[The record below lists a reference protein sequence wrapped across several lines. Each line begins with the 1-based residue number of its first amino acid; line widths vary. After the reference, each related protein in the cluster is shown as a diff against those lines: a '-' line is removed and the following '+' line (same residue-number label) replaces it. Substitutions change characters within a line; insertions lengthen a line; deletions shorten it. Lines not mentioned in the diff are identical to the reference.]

1 MMIQQ
6 LSVFL
11 ENRAGQLSAVTELLA
26 QNHVDMQAL
35 NIAETADYGVLRLI
49 VDMPQRAA
57 RLLRDNGFIVRE
69 TPVVQAPVSDKPG
82 GLNAVLSSIAGALKI
97 LFNANELLSTMTV
110 KNTKT
115 GELTEVKADEDDGLF
130 GLFGFIGYNPNSQ
143 LFEGMLDME
152 HGYIKTDDNMH
163 TSIPGVFA
171 AGDIRVKSL
180 RQVVTAAAD
189 GAIAA
194 MQAEHYVS
202 NH

>member
-1 MMIQQ
+1 MTIQQ

-82 GLNAVLSSIAGALKI
+82 GLNAVLNSI
-97 LFNANELLSTMTV
+97 
-110 KNTKT
+110 
-115 GELTEVKADEDDGLF
+115 
-130 GLFGFIGYNPNSQ
+130 
-143 LFEGMLDME
+143 
-152 HGYIKTDDNMH
+152 
-163 TSIPGVFA
+163 
-171 AGDIRVKSL
+171 
-180 RQVVTAAAD
+180 AAAD
-189 GAIAA
+189 IDIEYMYSGMSQKNGLAYMIFR
-194 MQAEHYVS
+194 VS
-202 NH
+202 EPEKLDRVLTGLV

>member
-82 GLNAVLSSIAGALKI
+82 GLNAVLSNI
-97 LFNANELLSTMTV
+97 
-110 KNTKT
+110 
-115 GELTEVKADEDDGLF
+115 
-130 GLFGFIGYNPNSQ
+130 
-143 LFEGMLDME
+143 
-152 HGYIKTDDNMH
+152 
-163 TSIPGVFA
+163 
-171 AGDIRVKSL
+171 
-180 RQVVTAAAD
+180 AAAD
-189 GAIAA
+189 IDIEYMYSGMGQKNGLAYMIFR
-194 MQAEHYVS
+194 VS
-202 NH
+202 EPEKLDSVLTGLV

>member
-82 GLNAVLSSIAGALKI
+82 GLNAVLSSIA
-97 LFNANELLSTMTV
+97 
-110 KNTKT
+110 
-115 GELTEVKADEDDGLF
+115 
-130 GLFGFIGYNPNSQ
+130 
-143 LFEGMLDME
+143 
-152 HGYIKTDDNMH
+152 
-163 TSIPGVFA
+163 
-171 AGDIRVKSL
+171 
-180 RQVVTAAAD
+180 AAD
-189 GAIAA
+189 IDIEYMYSVLGQRLVGPYVAGLVIGDAITDIPVDALDLLPVA
-194 MQAEHYVS
+194 
-202 NH
+202 